1 VANLDPAQVD
11 EAHQAQPE
19 DVRDGVDEKEG
30 QHADLRREDT
40 RRVTIRAKLYAAIVM
55 TILGPVITIAVAFAA
70 FQSLSDR
77 FDEVA
82 ARSDRLALALELKY
96 AVTDV
101 NGWQTAYGYDDG
113 ASRPQFERSAQNVRR
128 LLGVAE
134 RTLTEPRERAILAHL
149 RSSFEAFMALD
160 VVAYRAL
167 RAGQDQRVKQIFL
180 GPEIRNFEAMAAA
193 AGQLAAEEQR
203 RNDQVERAFDQRLT
217 DAKKS
222 LVVVGLGAGV
232 LIVLLLLTASDI
244 ARLALEQQASRE
256 P

>member
-1 VANLDPAQVD
+1 M
-11 EAHQAQPE
+11 
-19 DVRDGVDEKEG
+19 
-30 QHADLRREDT
+30 
-40 RRVTIRAKLYAAIVM
+40 TIRTMLYAAIAM
-55 TILGPVITIAVAFAA
+55 TILGPVITIGVAFAA

-77 FDEVA
+77 FDEVSD
-82 ARSDRLALALELKY
+82 RSDRQALALEIKY

-113 ASRPQFERSAQNVRR
+113 ASRPQFERSARNVRR
-128 LLGVAE
+128 LLAE
-134 RTLTEPRERAILAHL
+134 AHRTLTEPRERAILARL
-149 RSSFEAFMALD
+149 RASFAAFMDLD
-160 VVAYRAL
+160 AVAYRAL
-167 RAGQDQRVKQIFL
+167 RAGQQRRVKQIFL
-180 GPEIRNFEAMAAA
+180 GPEIRNFEAMATA

-203 RNDQVERAFDQRLT
+203 RNDEVERGFDQRLT